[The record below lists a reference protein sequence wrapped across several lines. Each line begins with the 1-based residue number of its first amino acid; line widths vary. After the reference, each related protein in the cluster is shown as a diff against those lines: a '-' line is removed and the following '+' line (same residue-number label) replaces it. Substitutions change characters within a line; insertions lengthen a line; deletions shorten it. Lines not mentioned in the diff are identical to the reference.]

1 MANISTIKIGTTS
14 FAARPYGTCATS
26 ASAVAKVVSC
36 TDFSELYNGASV
48 IVRFTYANSASTPT
62 LNVNSTGAKTIRWNG
77 ANFPSTQNWTA
88 GAVIEFV
95 YDGTYWNMMGAIK
108 DNAGTGGNGNYY
120 PTAFTWSG
128 GTTSGPTGSLTG
140 SGMSAVSFAAIPSA
154 SGTASGIVTTGA
166 QTIAGSK
173 RFTGG
178 ICIGPD
184 SSGDENGRSNF
195 ILFGDEYDD
204 ASSDQSDCYCGVGEM
219 GDDVLFLRGS
229 SGITLNS
236 DANIHC
242 TGAVLAPSF
251 SESSDERLK
260 DFKEDIKLDFE
271 ALKKLPKKYF
281 EWIEKP
287 GKLELGTSAQE
298 VQKLYPEIVLE
309 GKDGYLS
316 VDYSKLSVVALKAI
330 DELYDKNK
338 ELEER
343 IERLE
348 KLLIKE

>member
-14 FAARPYGTCATS
+14 YAARPYGTCATG
-26 ASAVAKVVSC
+26 ASTVAKVVSC
-36 TDFSELYNGASV
+36 TDFSELYGGASI
-48 IVRFTYANSASTPT
+48 IVKFTYANSASTPT
-62 LNVNSTGAKTIRWNG
+62 LNVNNTGAKTIRWNG
-77 ANFPSTQNWTA
+77 ANFPSAQNWTA

-95 YDGTYWNMMGAIK
+95 YDGTYWNMMGAIN
-108 DNAGTGGNGNYY
+108 DNAGTGGDGNYY
-120 PTAFTWSG
+120 PTSFTWSG

-140 SGMSAVSFAAIPSA
+140 SGMSAVSFGAIPSA
-154 SGTASGIVTTGA
+154 SGTASGIVTTGP
-166 QTIAGSK
+166 QTFAGLKDFSK
-173 RFTGG
+173 G
-178 ICIGPD
+178 IHIGSS
-184 SSGDENGRSNF
+184 SSGGGTDNR
-195 ILFGDEYDD
+195 ILFGDGNYTWIGEYNLGDEDD
-204 ASSDQSDCYCGVGEM
+204 SDDH
-219 GDDVLFLRGS
+219 LTIAAS
-229 SGITLNS
+229 SGIWLHSEDGNVHSNTS
-236 DANIHC
+236 IY
-242 TGAVLAPSF
+242 APGF
-251 SESSDERLK
+251 YESSDERLK
-260 DFKEDIKLDFE
+260 DFKEDVKFDFE

-309 GKDGYLS
+309 GKNGYLS
-316 VDYSKLSVVALKAI
+316 VDYGKLSIVALKAV

>member
-1 MANISTIKIGTTS
+1 
-14 FAARPYGTCATS
+14 
-26 ASAVAKVVSC
+26 
-36 TDFSELYNGASV
+36 
-48 IVRFTYANSASTPT
+48 
-62 LNVNSTGAKTIRWNG
+62 
-77 ANFPSTQNWTA
+77 
-88 GAVIEFV
+88 
-95 YDGTYWNMMGAIK
+95 MMGAIK
-108 DNAGTGGNGNYY
+108 DNAGTGGDGNYY
-120 PTAFTWSG
+120 PTTFTWSG

-154 SGTASGIVTTGA
+154 SGTASGIVTTGT

-178 ICIGPD
+178 ICIGAN
-184 SSGDENGRSNF
+184 STGDRKGKSNF
-195 ILFGDEYDD
+195 ILFGDEFDT
-204 ASSDQSDCYCGVGEM
+204 SFDQSDCYCGIGEM
-219 GDDVLFLRGS
+219 DDDELFLRGMN
-229 SGITLNS
+229 GITLNS
-236 DANIHC
+236 DGNILC

-348 KLLIKE
+348 KILIKE

>member
-1 MANISTIKIGTTS
+1 MSNISTIKIGTTS

-26 ASAVAKVVSC
+26 ASTVAKVVSC
-36 TDFSELYNGASV
+36 TDFSELYNGASI

-108 DNAGTGGNGNYY
+108 DNAGTGGDGNYY
-120 PTAFTWSG
+120 PTTFTWSG

-154 SGTASGIVTTGA
+154 SGTASGIITTDA

-178 ICIGPD
+178 ICIGAN
-184 SSGDENGRSNF
+184 SSGDEKGKSNF
-195 ILFGDEYDD
+195 ILFGDEYED
-204 ASSDQSDCYCGVGEM
+204 ASSDQSDCYCGIGEM
-219 GDDVLFLRGS
+219 EDDVLYLRGS
-229 SGITLNS
+229 SGITLSS
-236 DANIHC
+236 DGNIHC
-242 TGAVLAPSF
+242 IGAVLAPSF
-251 SESSDERLK
+251 TESSDERLK

-309 GKDGYLS
+309 DKDGYLS
-316 VDYSKLSVVALKAI
+316 VDYGKLSVVALKAI

>member
-1 MANISTIKIGTTS
+1 MSNISTIKIGTTS

-26 ASAVAKVVSC
+26 ASTVAKVVSC
-36 TDFSELYNGASV
+36 TDFSELYNGASI

-108 DNAGTGGNGNYY
+108 DNAGTGGDGNYY

-154 SGTASGIVTTGA
+154 SGTASGIVTTGE

-178 ICIGPD
+178 ICIGAN
-184 SSGDENGRSNF
+184 SSGDRKGKSNF
-195 ILFGDEYDD
+195 ILFGDEFED
-204 ASSDQSDCYCGVGEM
+204 ASSNQSNCYCGIGEM
-219 GDDVLFLRGS
+219 DDDVLFLRGAND
-229 SGITLNS
+229 IVLNS
-236 DANIHC
+236 DGEVTCNTNIKA
-242 TGAVLAPSF
+242 TSF

-316 VDYSKLSVVALKAI
+316 VDYGKLSVVALKAI

>member
-1 MANISTIKIGTTS
+1 MSNISTIKIGTTS

-26 ASAVAKVVSC
+26 ASTVAKVVSC
-36 TDFSELYNGASV
+36 TDFSELYNGASI

-108 DNAGTGGNGNYY
+108 DNAGTGSGGNYY

-154 SGTASGIVTTGA
+154 SGTASGVVTTGT

-173 RFTGG
+173 RFIGG
-178 ICIGPD
+178 ICIGLNE
-184 SSGDENGRSNF
+184 GGRENGRSNF
-195 ILFGDEYDD
+195 ILFGDENEDV
-204 ASSDQSDCYCGVGEM
+204 SSNQDDCYCGIGEM
-219 GDDVLFLRGS
+219 ADDVLFLRGS
-229 SGITLNS
+229 RGITLSS
-236 DANIHC
+236 DHGVTCNTDIVA
-242 TGAVLAPSF
+242 TSF
-251 SESSDERLK
+251 SENSDERLK

-316 VDYSKLSVVALKAI
+316 VDYGKLSVVALKAI

>member
-1 MANISTIKIGTTS
+1 MANISTIKIGNTNY
-14 FAARPYGTCATS
+14 AARPYGTCLTNS
-26 ASAVAKVVSC
+26 TTVAKVVSC

-48 IVRFTYANSASTPT
+48 IVKFTYANSASTPT

-95 YDGTYWNMMGAIK
+95 YDGSYWNMMGAVK
-108 DNAGTGGNGNYY
+108 DNTGTGGDGNYY
-120 PTAFTWSG
+120 PTTFAWSG

-140 SGMSAVSFAAIPSA
+140 SGMSAVSFGAIPSA
-154 SGTASGIVTTGA
+154 SGTASGIVTTGE

-178 ICIGPD
+178 ICIGPNT
-184 SSGDENGRSNF
+184 SGDEKGKSNF
-195 ILFGDEYDD
+195 ILFGDENG
-204 ASSDQSDCYCGVGEM
+204 AATSNQSDCYCGIGEM
-219 GDDVLFLRGS
+219 EDDVLFLRGNG
-229 SGITLNS
+229 GITLSS
-236 DANIHC
+236 DGEIFCNTNVVA
-242 TGAVLAPSF
+242 ASF

-316 VDYSKLSVVALKAI
+316 VDYGKLSVVALKAI

>member
-26 ASAVAKVVSC
+26 ASTVAKVVSC
-36 TDFSELYNGASV
+36 TDFSELYDGASV
-48 IVRFTYANSASTPT
+48 IVKFTYANSASTPT
-62 LNVNSTGAKTIRWNG
+62 LNVNNTGAKTIRWNG
-77 ANFPSTQNWTA
+77 ANFPSAQNWTA

-95 YDGTYWNMMGAIK
+95 YAGGYWNMMGAIK
-108 DNAGTGGNGNYY
+108 DNAGTGGDGNYY

-154 SGTASGIVTTGA
+154 SGTASGIVTTGT

-178 ICIGPD
+178 ICIGPNA
-184 SSGDENGRSNF
+184 SGDENGRSNF

-236 DANIHC
+236 DGNIHC

-309 GKDGYLS
+309 DKDGYLS

>member
-1 MANISTIKIGTTS
+1 MANISTIKIGNTNY
-14 FAARPYGTCATS
+14 AARPYGTCLTNS
-26 ASAVAKVVSC
+26 TTVNKLVSC
-36 TDFSELYNGASV
+36 TDFSELYSGASV
-48 IVRFTYANSASTPT
+48 IVKFTYANSASTPT

-77 ANFPSTQNWTA
+77 ADFPSAQNWTA

-108 DNAGTGGNGNYY
+108 DNTGTGGDGNYY
-120 PTAFTWSG
+120 PTSFTWSG

-140 SGMSAVSFAAIPSA
+140 SGMSAVSFGAIPSA

-184 SSGDENGRSNF
+184 SSGNENGKSNF
-195 ILFGDEYDD
+195 ILFGDENGS
-204 ASSDQSDCYCGVGEM
+204 ATANQNDCYCGIGEM
-219 GDDVLFLRGS
+219 EDDVLYLRGS
-229 SGITLNS
+229 NGITLNS
-236 DANIHC
+236 DGEITCNTNIIA
-242 TGAVLAPSF
+242 TSF

-309 GKDGYLS
+309 GRDGYLS
-316 VDYSKLSVVALKAI
+316 VDYGKLSIIALKAV